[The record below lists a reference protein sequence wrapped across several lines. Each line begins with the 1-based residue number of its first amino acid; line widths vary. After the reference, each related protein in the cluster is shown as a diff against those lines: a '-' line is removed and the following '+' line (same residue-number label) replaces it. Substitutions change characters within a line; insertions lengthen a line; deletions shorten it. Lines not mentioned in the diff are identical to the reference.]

1 MKIDTISIEGYKSFA
16 KVDQFALQNLNVL
29 IGANGAGKS
38 NFLSLFRLLTAL
50 AQGNLQTYA
59 KTQGGPDALL
69 HGGRRHS
76 PQFSAEV
83 RFAPN
88 EHVTNGHVT
97 NGYAITL
104 APTLD
109 NRLQFLKEEP
119 WIIGPRTGGHKKQY
133 SLGSAHEEA
142 RLQTDREMVSSYV
155 RRWIRGW
162 QQFHFHDTSEAAAVK
177 HPHPS
182 NDNLRLGTQGG
193 NLAAYLYRLRSL
205 ESDEYQAAYARIVDT
220 IKLAAPF
227 FGGFIA
233 RDPMPEMVEL
243 EWFEQT
249 DPDTPYRAHT
259 LSDGTLRFICLT
271 TLLLQ
276 PIHLLPSTILIDE
289 PELGLHPFAINLL
302 ADMMKE
308 VSETKQLIVSTQS
321 VELLNALEPEHVV
334 VAQRINGATT
344 LERLDS
350 ARLKLW
356 LDDYQ
361 DLGELWKR
369 NVLGG
374 RPSL

>member
-16 KVDQFALQNLNVL
+16 KVDQFRLQNLNVL

-50 AQGNLQTYA
+50 SQGNLQTYA
-59 KTQGGPDALL
+59 KSQGGPDALL
-69 HGGRRHS
+69 HGGRRRS
-76 PQFSAEV
+76 PQFSVEV
-83 RFAPN
+83 RFVP
-88 EHVTNGHVT
+88 
-97 NGYAITL
+97 NGYIVNGYDVTL
-104 APTLD
+104 APTVD

-119 WIIGPRTGGHKKQY
+119 WIIGPLTGGQHKKRY
-133 SLGSAHEEA
+133 PLGSAHEEA
-142 RLQTDREMVSSYV
+142 RLPTDKVNMVSEYV
-155 RRWIRGW
+155 NSWINSW

-177 HPHPS
+177 RPHPS
-182 NDNLRLGTQGG
+182 NDNLRLKTQAD
-193 NLAAYLYRLRSL
+193 NLAAYLYRLRGL
-205 ESDEYQAAYARIVDT
+205 KGFEAAYARIIDT

-233 RDPMPEMVEL
+233 RVPVPEMVEL

-276 PIHLLPSTILIDE
+276 PAELLPGTILIDE

-308 VSETKQLIVSTQS
+308 VSQTKQLIVSTQS

>member
-16 KVDQFALQNLNVL
+16 KVDQFPLRNLNVL

-50 AQGNLQTYA
+50 SQGNLQTYVKA
-59 KTQGGPDALL
+59 QGGPDALL
-69 HGGRRHS
+69 HGGRKRS
-76 PQFSAEV
+76 PQFSVALK
-83 RFAPN
+83 FAS
-88 EHVTNGHVT
+88 NGGIV
-97 NGYAITL
+97 NGYDITL
-104 APTLD
+104 APTAD
-109 NRLQFLKEEP
+109 NRMQFLREKP
-119 WIIGPRTGGHKKQY
+119 WIQGRYGQSY
-133 SLGSAHEEA
+133 QLGTAHEEA
-142 RLQTDREMVSSYV
+142 KVTSDSRPVCQYVS
-155 RRWIRGW
+155 RWMKSW

-177 HPHPS
+177 RPHPS
-182 NDNLRLGTQGG
+182 NDNLRLKTQAD

-205 ESDEYQAAYARIVDT
+205 PQHEAAYRRIVDT
-220 IKLAAPF
+220 IRLAAPF
-227 FGGFIA
+227 FGGFVV
-233 RDPMPEMVEL
+233 RDPVPELVEL

-249 DPDTPYRAHT
+249 DPDTPFRAHM

-276 PIHLLPSTILIDE
+276 PEYLLPDTILIDE

-308 VSETKQLIVSTQS
+308 LAQSKQLIVSTQS

-334 VAQRINGATT
+334 VAQRLGGATT
-344 LERLDS
+344 LERLDTDEL
-350 ARLKLW
+350 RGW

-361 DLGELWKR
+361 SLGELWKR

-374 RPSL
+374 RPSF

>member
-1 MKIDTISIEGYKSFA
+1 MKIDSISIEGYKSFA
-16 KVDQFALQNLNVL
+16 KIDEFALRNLNVL

-50 AQGNLQTYA
+50 SQGNLQTYVRG
-59 KTQGGPDALL
+59 QGGPDALL
-69 HGGRRHS
+69 HGGRRRS
-76 PQFSAEV
+76 PQFSVEIQ
-83 RFAPN
+83 FAA
-88 EHVTNGHVT
+88 NGDII
-97 NGYAITL
+97 NGYTVAL

-109 NRLQFLKEEP
+109 NRLQFLREEP
-119 WIIGPRTGGHKKQY
+119 WIIGPRTGGQYKKRY
-133 SLGSAHEEA
+133 PLGSAHEEA
-142 RLQTDREMVSSYV
+142 RLPNDRANKVSSYV
-155 RRWIRGW
+155 NAWMNSW
-162 QQFHFHDTSEAAAVK
+162 QQFHFHDTSEAAVVK
-177 HPHPS
+177 LPHPS
-182 NDNLRLGTQGG
+182 NDNLRLNTQAG
-193 NLAAYLYRLRSL
+193 NLAAYLYMLRSL
-205 ESDEYQAAYARIVDT
+205 KGHEAAYTRIVDT

-233 RDPMPEMVEL
+233 RDPAPEWVEL
-243 EWFEQT
+243 EWFEQAA
-249 DPDTPYRAHT
+249 PDTPYRAHT

-276 PIHLLPSTILIDE
+276 PVHLLPSTVLIDE

-308 VSETKQLIVSTQS
+308 VSQSRQLIVSTQS

-334 VAQRINGATT
+334 VAQRVNGTTT

-350 ARLKLW
+350 ARLRHW

>member
-16 KVDQFALQNLNVL
+16 KVDQFALGNLNVL

-50 AQGNLQTYA
+50 SQGNLQTFV
-59 KTQGGPDALL
+59 KSQGGPDALL
-69 HGGRRHS
+69 HGGRKRT
-76 PQFSAEV
+76 PQMCVELQ
-83 RFAPN
+83 FAR
-88 EHVTNGHVT
+88 NGDVA

-109 NRLQFLKEEP
+109 NRMQFLREEP
-119 WIIGPRTGGHKKQY
+119 WIIGNRTGGNIKRY
-133 SLGSAHEEA
+133 SQGQAHEEA
-142 RLQTDREMVSSYV
+142 KVVADGQPVSRYV
-155 RRWIRGW
+155 AEWMKRW
-162 QQFHFHDTSEAAAVK
+162 QQFHFHDTSDGAAVK
-177 HPHPS
+177 RPHAS
-182 NDNLRLGTQGG
+182 NDNLRLKTQAD
-193 NLAAYLYRLRSL
+193 NLAAYLYHLRSL
-205 ESDEYQAAYARIVDT
+205 PGRAASYQRIIDT

-227 FGGFIA
+227 FGGFVA
-233 RDPMPEMVEL
+233 REPVPETVEL

-249 DPDTPYRAHT
+249 DPETPYRAHT

-276 PIHLLPSTILIDE
+276 PTHLLPDTILIDE

-308 VSETKQLIVSTQS
+308 LAQTKQLIVSTQS

-334 VAQRINGATT
+334 VAQRVNGATT
-344 LERLDS
+344 LERPDTEQLQG
-350 ARLKLW
+350 W

-361 DLGELWKR
+361 NLGELWKR

>member
-50 AQGNLQTYA
+50 SQGNLQTFVRS
-59 KTQGGPDALL
+59 QGGPDALL
-69 HGGRRHS
+69 HGGRKRS
-76 PQFSAEV
+76 PQMSIDL
-83 RFAPN
+83 RFQR
-88 EHVTNGHVT
+88 NGDIV
-97 NGYAITL
+97 NGYTVSL

-109 NRLQFLKEEP
+109 NRMQFLREEP
-119 WIIGPRTGGHKKQY
+119 WIIGPRTGGNYAKRY
-133 SLGSAHEEA
+133 PLGSAHEEA
-142 RLQTDREMVSSYV
+142 RLPTDTVNRVSAYV
-155 RRWIRGW
+155 AHWMKSW
-162 QQFHFHDTSEAAAVK
+162 QQFHFHDTSDGAAVK
-177 HPHPS
+177 RPHPS
-182 NDNLRLGTQGG
+182 NDNLRLKTQAD
-193 NLAAYLYRLRSL
+193 NLGAYLYHLRNL
-205 ESDEYQAAYARIVDT
+205 PGQESAYRRIVDT
-220 IKLAAPF
+220 VKLAAPF
-227 FGGFIA
+227 FGGFVV
-233 RDPMPEMVEL
+233 RDPVPDPVEL

-249 DPDTPYRAHT
+249 DPDTPFRAHT

-276 PIHLLPSTILIDE
+276 PAHLLPDTLLIDE

-308 VSETKQLIVSTQS
+308 VAQTKQLIVSTQS
-321 VELLNALEPEHVV
+321 VELLNALEPQHVV
-334 VAQRINGATT
+334 VAQRVNGATT
-344 LERLDS
+344 LERLD
-350 ARLKLW
+350 AAQLQGW

-361 DLGELWKR
+361 SLGELWKR

>member
-1 MKIDTISIEGYKSFA
+1 MKIDTISVEGYKSFA
-16 KVDQFALQNLNVL
+16 KVDQFALRSLNVL

-50 AQGNLQTYA
+50 SQGNLQTFVRS
-59 KTQGGPDALL
+59 QGGPDAVL
-69 HGGRRHS
+69 HGGRKRS
-76 PQFSAEV
+76 EQLSVEV
-83 RFAPN
+83 KFRPN
-88 EHVTNGHVT
+88 GDIV
-97 NGYAITL
+97 NGYAVTL

-109 NRLQFLKEEP
+109 NRMQFMREEP
-119 WIIGPRTGGHKKQY
+119 WIIGPRTGGYAKRY
-133 SLGSAHEEA
+133 PLGTAHEEA
-142 RLQTDREMVSSYV
+142 RLPDDTVRAVSKYV
-155 RRWIRGW
+155 AHWMKSW
-162 QQFHFHDTSEAAAVK
+162 QQFHFHDTSDAASVK
-177 HPHPS
+177 RPHPS
-182 NDNLRLGTQGG
+182 NDNLRLKTQAD
-193 NLAAYLYRLRSL
+193 NLAAYLYHLRQL
-205 ESDEYQAAYARIVDT
+205 PGQESAYRRIVDT

-227 FGGFIA
+227 FGGFVA
-233 RDPMPEMVEL
+233 RDPVPDMVEL

-249 DPDTPYRAHT
+249 DPDTPLRAHL

-276 PIHLLPSTILIDE
+276 PAYLLPDTVLIDE

-308 VSETKQLIVSTQS
+308 LSQTKQLIVSTQS

-334 VAQRINGATT
+334 VAQRVGGSTT
-344 LERLDS
+344 LERLDE
-350 ARLKLW
+350 AQLKGW

-361 DLGELWKR
+361 SLGELWKR

>member
-1 MKIDTISIEGYKSFA
+1 MKLDTISIEGYKSFS
-16 KVDQFALQNLNVL
+16 KVDQFALGNLNVL

-50 AQGNLQTYA
+50 SQGNLQTFIRS
-59 KTQGGPDALL
+59 QGGPDALL
-69 HGGRRHS
+69 HGGRKRT
-76 PQFSAEV
+76 PQLGVELKF
-83 RFAPN
+83 RPN
-88 EHVTNGHVT
+88 GNIV
-97 NGYAITL
+97 NGYTIAL
-104 APTLD
+104 EPTLD
-109 NRLQFLKEEP
+109 NRMQFVKEEP
-119 WIIGPRTGGHKKQY
+119 WIIGPRTGGSYAKRY
-133 SLGSAHEEA
+133 PLGSAHEEA
-142 RLQTDREMVSSYV
+142 RVTTDEANRVSDYV
-155 RRWIRGW
+155 AHWMKSW
-162 QQFHFHDTSEAAAVK
+162 QQFHFHDTSDGAAVK
-177 HPHPS
+177 RPHPS
-182 NDNLRLGTQGG
+182 NDNLRLKAQAD
-193 NLAAYLYRLRSL
+193 NLAAYLYHLRAL
-205 ESDEYQAAYARIVDT
+205 PGQEGAYRRIVDT

-227 FGGFIA
+227 FGGFVA
-233 RDPMPEMVEL
+233 RDPVPETVEL

-249 DPDTPYRAHT
+249 DPTTPFRAHI

-276 PIHLLPSTILIDE
+276 PSNLLPDTILIDE

-308 VSETKQLIVSTQS
+308 LAQTKQLIVSTQS

-334 VAQRINGATT
+334 VAQRVDGATT

-350 ARLKLW
+350 EQLRGW

-361 DLGELWKR
+361 SLGELWKR

>member
-50 AQGNLQTYA
+50 SQGNLQTYV
-59 KTQGGPDALL
+59 KGQGGPDALL
-69 HGGRRHS
+69 HGGRKRS
-76 PQFSAEV
+76 PHLSVEIGFEPDGTSV
-83 RFAPN
+83 M
-88 EHVTNGHVT
+88 
-97 NGYAITL
+97 GYAAKL
-104 APTLD
+104 APTVD
-109 NRLQFLKEEP
+109 NRLQFLSEEP
-119 WIIGPRTGGHKKQY
+119 WIIRPHKAGQKERY
-133 SLGSAHEEA
+133 PLGSAHEETH
-142 RLQTDREMVSSYV
+142 LDSCLEPKISGYMHYSMQH
-155 RRWIRGW
+155 W
-162 QQFHFHDTSEAAAVK
+162 QQFHLHDTSEAAVVK
-177 HPHPS
+177 LPRPS
-182 NDNLRLGTQGG
+182 NDNLRLNSQAG
-193 NLAAYLYRLRSL
+193 NLAAYLYRLRNL
-205 ESDEYQAAYARIVDT
+205 KGYEAAYARIVDT
-220 IKLAAPF
+220 IKLTAPF

-233 RDPMPEMVEL
+233 RDPVPEWVEL

-276 PIHLLPSTILIDE
+276 PAHLLPDTILIDE

-308 VSETKQLIVSTQS
+308 VAQTKQLIVSTQS